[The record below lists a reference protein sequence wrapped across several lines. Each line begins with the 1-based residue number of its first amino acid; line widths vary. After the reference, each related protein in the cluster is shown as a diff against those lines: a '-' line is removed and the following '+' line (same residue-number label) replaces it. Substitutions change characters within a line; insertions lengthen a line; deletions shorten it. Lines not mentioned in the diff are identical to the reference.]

1 MFIDLI
7 LNMIFV
13 NATDKTDPEI
23 EVPKKILRNL
33 DNPSWG
39 EQNSNVRV
47 YHEFKNAELAS
58 I

>member
-1 MFIDLI
+1 
-7 LNMIFV
+7 MIFV

-23 EVPKKILRNL
+23 EVPKKIVRNL